1 MAYLFILGRRNQF
14 RMSIVASA
22 ILAGASIIVYHI
34 IDHELE
40 KDYSGEETNIELHR
54 IVMNLGNTGS
64 NLLAPLFV
72 LIIAILMFRF

>member
-1 MAYLFILGRRNQF
+1 MLYLFILGRRNMF
-14 RMSIVASA
+14 RASTVASL
-22 ILAGASIIVYHI
+22 ILFISSITVYLI
-34 IDHELE
+34 IERHLQ
-40 KDYSGEETNIELHR
+40 KDFQGDETNIELHR